1 MEHHDIDLSPIPE
14 DKGVIFINEP
24 WIVDGTIES
33 VRKDPEVEDD
43 NIRIY
48 VPIDINRRAI
58 LRRLD
63 AVIGKY
69 GDATEDNEFNYSTE
83 VDKLVSQIEIYD
95 QVWFVRNMPSCGKH
109 SNEAK
114 ELVKE
119 FVVRLRNIPDGCS
132 EYFPFEVIKALEAE
146 YL

>member
-14 DKGVIFINEP
+14 DKGAMFINEP
-24 WIVDGTIES
+24 WLVDGTVES
-33 VRKDPEVEDD
+33 TRKDPEVESD

-48 VPIDINRRAI
+48 VPVDINRRAI

-69 GDATEDNEFNYSTE
+69 GDATEDNEFDYSEE
-83 VDKLVSQIEIYD
+83 VGRLVSQIEIYD
-95 QVWFVRNMPSCGKH
+95 QVWFVRNMHSCGKH
-109 SNEAK
+109 SDEAK
-114 ELVKE
+114 KLVRE
-119 FVVRLRNIPDGCS
+119 FVARLRDIPDGCA
-132 EYFPFEVIKALEAE
+132 ECFPFEMVEDLEAE